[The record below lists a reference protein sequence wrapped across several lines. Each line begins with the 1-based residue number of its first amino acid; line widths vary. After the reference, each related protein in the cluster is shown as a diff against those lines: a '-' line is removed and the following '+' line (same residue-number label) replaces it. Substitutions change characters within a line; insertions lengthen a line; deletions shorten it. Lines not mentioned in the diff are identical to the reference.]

1 MTTSPRPSSTRPKQ
15 LAHRVKRGIVAGYL
29 HEISARHRPAPAQ
42 RRIVNA
48 TVAAPEPCA
57 ATASVS
63 R

>member
-1 MTTSPRPSSTRPKQ
+1 MTRSARPSPTRPQ
-15 LAHRVKRGIVAGYL
+15 GLAHRVKRGIVAGYL

-42 RRIVNA
+42 RRIVNP

-57 ATASVS
+57 ATASIG